1 MNRKSRAAITGIFIT
16 IMSLL
21 LLASPMMAWAGASVG
36 IITDLKGSVTINGKN
51 AELLQ
56 EVHIN
61 SVLAGKAGSKMTV
74 SFLKDGHTES
84 VSGNFKVKVANNAL
98 INAKGTK
105 ISKQDAIKKRT
116 GGVTAIPITSSKP
129 AAVRMRG
136 LKALAVSPVPNDTVN
151 TVNPTFRFV
160 PGSEDLSKLN
170 YLIITN
176 TNDKSDVRVIEIMK
190 KDRNLTNVDYPKDL
204 PPLVN
209 GSTYRWLV
217 HERDKDDSMTN
228 DNTFLMTVLSAETIN
243 ALKTQEEL
251 AKKLVEKNPDDLSPY
266 VSLIS
271 LYLSNKAFS
280 KALEYARLIE
290 QKRPKD
296 NNILALI
303 DTIYLNVYEKDIYF
317 NLIKPKLQQI
327 R

>member
-1 MNRKSRAAITGIFIT
+1 MNRKSRTAITGIFIT

-21 LLASPMMAWAGASVG
+21 LLASPMIAWAGASVG

-56 EVHIN
+56 EVEIN

-84 VSGNFKVKVANNAL
+84 ISGNFKVKVANNAL
-98 INAKGTK
+98 INAKGNK
-105 ISKQDAIKKRT
+105 ISKQDTITKRT

-136 LKALAVSPVPNDTVN
+136 LKALALSPVPNDTVN

-160 PGSEDLSKLN
+160 PSSKDLSILN

-176 TNDKSDVRVIEIMK
+176 TNDKSDIRVIEITR
-190 KDRNLTNVDYPKDL
+190 KDKNVMNVDYPKDL

-217 HERDKDDSMTN
+217 HKSDKDDSMTN
-228 DNTFLMTVLSAETIN
+228 DNTFLMTVLSAETIG

-251 AKKLVEKNPDDLSPY
+251 AKKLVEKNPEDLSPY
-266 VSLIS
+266 TSLIS
-271 LYLSNKAFS
+271 LYLSNKAFT
-280 KALEYARLIE
+280 KALEYAKLIE
-290 QKRPKD
+290 KKRPKD
-296 NNILALI
+296 NNIVVLI
-303 DTIYLNVYEKDIYF
+303 DNIYF
-317 NLIKPKLQQI
+317 QVYGDDYKKSIKSRLQLIQ
-327 R
+327 